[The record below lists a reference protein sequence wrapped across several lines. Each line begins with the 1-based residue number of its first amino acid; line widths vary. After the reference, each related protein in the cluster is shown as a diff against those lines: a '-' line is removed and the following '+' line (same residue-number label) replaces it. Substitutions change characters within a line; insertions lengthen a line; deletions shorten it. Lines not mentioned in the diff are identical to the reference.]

1 MALGGCGNEADG
13 ARANHEGSS
22 TGQRQ
27 QHGGRP
33 LVWEGNGTANR
44 SGSGDQDA
52 CHIIYL
58 FTIQTLKIRAEE
70 DQEKERDIDKEI
82 DPSALLMD
90 TTMFDET
97 NPIMEWLNEDVEDPI
112 VDGADAASAVFE
124 QIRRLNSSRKAS
136 YVGSKGNNKKR
147 KRNDDDENEFLETES
162 EDDEE
167 ENEYVDNDIEDDDG
181 VSEDDE
187 DGEQDQLETQMQLEE
202 ETQVQ
207 VQKEAPTSTGH
218 LETRS
223 GRLIRK
229 KTKNVNSLYS

>member
-1 MALGGCGNEADG
+1 M
-13 ARANHEGSS
+13 
-22 TGQRQ
+22 
-27 QHGGRP
+27 
-33 LVWEGNGTANR
+33 
-44 SGSGDQDA
+44 
-52 CHIIYL
+52 
-58 FTIQTLKIRAEE
+58 KIRAEE

-187 DGEQDQLETQMQLEE
+187 DDQQDQQETQMQVEE

-207 VQKEAPTSTGH
+207 AEKETAASVGN
-218 LETRS
+218 LETRRS
-223 GRLIRK
+223 GRLVRK
-229 KTKNVNSLYS
+229 KTKEVNSLYS